1 MAQKEAEYR
10 LAPKARDDM
19 EAVWL
24 YSLTEWGRQQA
35 EQYVDDLTAAF
46 GCLADSP
53 KAGRGCDHIRQGYR
67 RYTVKRHMVRQGYR
81 RYTVKRHMVYYREAA
96 YGIEIMRILHD
107 RMLATRH
114 L

>member
-46 GCLADSP
+46 GFLADSP
-53 KAGRGCDHIRQGYR
+53 KAGRDCDHIRQGYR
-67 RYTVKRHMVRQGYR
+67 RYTVKRHMV
-81 RYTVKRHMVYYREAA
+81 YYRETA